1 MSVAIHSQIARE
13 LDEGVL
19 VRLPYEAP
27 WLSVDIYDSDFATVR
42 YEPPG
47 PGSGTAYLGNT
58 PRTYFGNESASA
70 STDVLREADG
80 LASWLAQQQ
89 EKSSARNFQS

>member
-1 MSVAIHSQIARE
+1 MGFFGRYVFDGRTWHDIDPGSDQT
-13 LDEGVL
+13 LDI
-19 VRLPYEAP
+19 EAP
-27 WLSVDIYDSDFATVR
+27 WLSVDIYDSDFATVC

-70 STDVLREADG
+70 PTDVLREADG
-80 LASWLAQQQ
+80 LASWLAQQ
-89 EKSSARNFQS
+89 